1 MKIQSWQD
9 LEWEELAEGL
19 SRKIITG
26 LNVMC
31 AQVRL
36 EKGVLVSEHAHHN
49 EQISYVLQGA
59 MKFGVPGE
67 ELIVRAGQV
76 LVIPPNIPHRV
87 EALEPSLVLDTFS
100 PIRQDWLDGTDSY
113 LRQAAPKK

>member
-1 MKIQSWQD
+1 MKVQSWQD
-9 LEWEELAEGL
+9 MEWEVVTEGL

-26 LNVMC
+26 VNVMS

-36 EKGVLVSEHAHHN
+36 EKGTSVPEHAHHH

-76 LVIPPNIPHRV
+76 LVIPPNVPHRA
-87 EALEPSLVLDTFS
+87 EALEPSLVLDNFS

-113 LRQAAPKK
+113 LRRPSPKK